1 MSERRYSKFE
11 RSGLLAID
19 PRAMFE
25 MFEEADARPNDPAAG
40 DVEVVTIR
48 GPLTRAASWWC
59 DSYEAILAR
68 LGAACAGPAKSIV
81 LRVDSP
87 GGEASGLFEAV
98 AQAQAMV
105 AASGKRVIA
114 CVDGRA
120 CSAAYA
126 WACVAPEVV
135 VPPSGEA
142 GSVGV
147 ISSRVDATEAARKN
161 GYRVEL
167 TVSGKRKAYGH
178 PQTKV
183 TDEEREDERTKVQDL
198 ADQFFALVAES
209 RGMSVDDVEALE
221 AGTFLGQRAVDVK
234 LADRVETFGNLMAS
248 LAATEGNNMSAQEK
262 ALAALQALVAAGG
275 PKATQAKAALAALQ
289 AESAEDEEK
298 DEESAEDE
306 EKDEESAE
314 DEEKDEESAEDED
327 EEDKAAATVSTKTAQ
342 ALARK
347 GQSLATR
354 VARLEASRTNEK
366 RAALLAARPDLTP
379 ELQAVLATKPV
390 ADVQAILAGIPQRK
404 TRKPVPTEV
413 GGPAARA
420 TGIAGLAGDAAD
432 TLALRMGLA
441 TVESRGV
448 EKTEHLLVLGKPV
461 IVKQSKGA

>member
-314 DEEKDEESAEDED
+314 DED